1 MGKLVNML
9 LKDSLE
15 DVVRLISRS
24 GKLDWPIRKKEFAQ
38 IIPLLDT
45 PNLDQVFDTIY
56 PVVEYVENQRIE
68 SIDLSPLIDESIEPD
83 INVWM
88 IEFMNSI
95 IHSILRGHTIRTIK
109 VPAKV
114 DTVVLSIFTR
124 CVEGA
129 NRIKNEEPVE
139 IRILPSSSRKEVKE

>member
-1 MGKLVNML
+1 MSKLANML

-24 GKLDWPIRKKEFAQ
+24 GKLDWPIRKKEFAS
-38 IIPLLDT
+38 IVPLLDT

-56 PVVEYVENQRIE
+56 PVVDDAESVDLTPIIDETIE
-68 SIDLSPLIDESIEPD
+68 SD

-88 IEFMNSI
+88 VVFMNTI
-95 IHSILRGHTIRTIK
+95 IHSILSGSSIKTIK
-109 VPAKV
+109 VPMKV
-114 DTVVLSIFTR
+114 DTLILSVFTR

-129 NRIKNEEPVE
+129 NKIRNENPEE